1 MANFQKICV
10 FDFETD
16 GSDPEVC
23 SPVQVAAV
31 IVDPIKL
38 EIVKDSEFN
47 ITVKP
52 ELLENNDSYTYGD
65 SDILDFHAKVR
76 GSTKDHILD
85 SWKNYQKQE
94 HGWNMLVSYLEM
106 YHIRSTKK
114 SCFTAPIAA
123 GYNINRFDL
132 KIIERLS
139 KKYNNLN
146 KEGRSSLFYPRDVI
160 DIMNLVFYWFEG
172 NNELKNYTLDNLRDY
187 LGIDKTGSH
196 DALKD
201 VKDTANILIRF
212 LKLHRNL
219 SNKIKFKS
227 SFALQAD

>member
-10 FDFETD
+10 FDLETD
-16 GSDPEVC
+16 GSNPDIC
-23 SPVQVAAV
+23 SPVQIAAV
-31 IVDPIKL
+31 MVDPVRL
-38 EIVKDSEFN
+38 EIIKDSEFN
-47 ITVKP
+47 IMIKP
-52 ELLENNDSYTYGD
+52 DALENDSSYNYGD

-76 GSTKDHILD
+76 SSTKDKILA
-85 SWKNYQKQE
+85 SWLEYPKQD
-94 HGWNMLVSYLEM
+94 HSWNMFVSYLDM
-106 YHIRSTKK
+106 YHIRSSNK

-132 KIIERLS
+132 RITERLS

-187 LGIDKTGSH
+187 LGINKDGAH

-201 VKDTANILIRF
+201 VQDSANILIRF
-212 LKLHRNL
+212 LKLHRNM
-219 SNKIKFKS
+219 SKKIKFKS
-227 SFALQAD
+227 SFNL